1 MREIVTILLVL
12 FSVTVFATEQT
23 PDVLIYKSD
32 TIFIETYPFEN
43 LMNSDSLIRKRIF
56 GDSDEYC
63 ISSGC
68 WRGHVATWII
78 ENDSLFLIDLID
90 GCEENKFIL
99 QDVFNKEKVINNKV
113 FADWFTGDLL
123 EYESWFVLIDDDDS
137 KKKPDRFSCKIIN
150 GKVKFINYNKLSTPN
165 VNSASDKSIEKT
177 DTTVYIIVD
186 ENPVLLTEARNYEM
200 SELKYF
206 IVENIK
212 FPQNEIDC
220 MGSVYIS
227 FIVEKNGN
235 VSNKKFERKLCEGYD
250 EEAMKVIDLM
260 TNWKPGLLKGI
271 PVRTKITL
279 PIRYLYE

>member
-1 MREIVTILLVL
+1 MV
-12 FSVTVFATEQT
+12 
-23 PDVLIYKSD
+23 
-32 TIFIETYPFEN
+32 
-43 LMNSDSLIRKRIF
+43 
-56 GDSDEYC
+56 
-63 ISSGC
+63 
-68 WRGHVATWII
+68 
-78 ENDSLFLIDLID
+78 
-90 GCEENKFIL
+90 
-99 QDVFNKEKVINNKV
+99 
-113 FADWFTGDLL
+113 TGDLL

-137 KKKPDRFSCKIIN
+137 KEKLNRFCCKIIN
-150 GKVKFINYNKLSTPN
+150 GKVKFINYKPSTPN
-165 VNSASDKSIEKT
+165 VISASDKSIEKT
-177 DTTVYIIVD
+177 DTTIYIIID
-186 ENPVLLTEARNYEM
+186 ENPVLLTETRNYEI

-250 EEAMKVIDLM
+250 KEAMKVIDLM
-260 TNWKPGLLKGI
+260 TTWKPGLLKGI